1 MQLLLVVVG
10 AIAVAAIAHRK
21 GLEPSIVVVVLA
33 SLVSFIPGLPR
44 FELQPGLI
52 LGVVI
57 PPLLYSAALDFSFA
71 SFARNIRPILALGVG
86 MVLVSTFATG
96 LVAWWVVPSLAFT
109 PALVLGAVV
118 APPDAVAALAVGR
131 RLGLPKRL
139 MAILTG
145 ESLVNDASALTVF
158 SLTVAAVTGGHTT
171 FSNPFLLFGYD
182 VVGGVAIGLL
192 LGFVVHWIRLRLRD
206 SGLETA
212 LGLVVP
218 FAAYLLA
225 EQIHA
230 SGVLAVVMAG
240 FSLGHNNAS
249 VGFETRLQDRQ
260 VWQSLDTL
268 LETFVFAYMGLQ
280 CRFIF
285 ADINPNGLSWPSFVV
300 GAAAILLTVLLIR
313 PAWVFLAYGRDR
325 VIDTVSR
332 RVLGE
337 QRVAARTERHR
348 QRALRRN
355 PNGPP
360 PSGPLSWRYLTVISW
375 SGMRGVVTLAAAAG
389 IPSSFPHR
397 DIIQALAFVVAVGTL
412 LIQGPTLPPLI
423 RVLNISAPEERRY
436 EAESVHT
443 ARQIIQSATERKVR
457 EIFADPPD
465 GVDRELLI
473 KYKQRFKLMLEAR
486 RPASDD
492 QTEQQTLAERPDS
505 PMREATKAL
514 RRSMLAAQRTALTEA
529 RDKGELDDD
538 VTRRELER
546 LDYEEAA
553 AWWSSSL
560 DE

>member
-21 GLEPSIVVVVLA
+21 GLEPSIVVVILA
-33 SLVSFIPGLPR
+33 SAVSFIPGLPR

-57 PPLLYSAALDFSFA
+57 PPLIYSAALDFSFT

-96 LVAWWVVPSLAFT
+96 LVAWWAIPGLAFT

-158 SLTVAAVTGGHTT
+158 SLAVAAVTGEHTI
-171 FSNPFLLFGYD
+171 FSNPFVLFGYD
-182 VVGGVAIGLL
+182 ALVGCLVGLL
-192 LGFVVHWIRLRLRD
+192 LGVVVHWIRLRLQD

-212 LGLVVP
+212 LGLAVP

-225 EQIHA
+225 DEIHA

-280 CRFIF
+280 CKFIF
-285 ADINPNGLSWPSFVV
+285 TGIRSSGLSWPSFVV
-300 GAAAILLTVLLIR
+300 VAVLVLLAVLLIR
-313 PAWVFLAYGRDR
+313 PAWVFLAYGRDKA
-325 VIDTVSR
+325 ISGLLR
-332 RVLGE
+332 RVLGPE
-337 QRVAARTERHR
+337 RIAANADRRDQRR
-348 QRALRRN
+348 QRRGLG
-355 PNGPP
+355 GPQP
-360 PSGPLSWRYLTVISW
+360 QQLSWRYLTVISW
-375 SGMRGVVTLAAAAG
+375 TGMRGVVTLAAAAG

-397 DIIQALAFVVAVGTL
+397 DVIQALAFVIAVGTL
-412 LIQGPTLPPLI
+412 LIQGPTLPPLV
-423 RVLNISAPEERRY
+423 RALKISAPEERQY
-436 EAESVHT
+436 EAESLRS
-443 ARQIIQSATERKVR
+443 ARQILRSATETTMQDMFRNPP
-457 EIFADPPD
+457 EGIDP
-465 GVDRELLI
+465 ELLT
-473 KYKQRFKLMLEAR
+473 KYKSRMSAMLAAR
-486 RPASDD
+486 KQSDD
-492 QTEQQTLAERPDS
+492 TDQDVVAEQAGS
-505 PMREATKAL
+505 PFREASRTM
-514 RRSMLAAQRTALTEA
+514 RRTMLAAQRQALTEA
-529 RDKGELDDD
+529 RDRGDLDED

-553 AWWSSSL
+553 AWWSSTI

>member
-1 MQLLLVVVG
+1 MQLLLVVVC

-21 GLEPSIVVVVLA
+21 GLDPSIVVVVLA
-33 SLVSFIPGLPR
+33 SAVSFIPGLPR
-44 FELQPGLI
+44 FELQPDLI

-57 PPLLYSAALDFSFA
+57 PPLIYSAALDFSFT
-71 SFARNIRPILALGVG
+71 SFARNLRPILALGVG
-86 MVLVSTFATG
+86 MVLVTTFATG
-96 LVAWWVVPSLAFT
+96 LVAWWVVPGLAFT

-145 ESLVNDASALTVF
+145 ESLVNDATALTVF
-158 SLTVAAVTGGHTT
+158 SLAVAAVTGEHTI
-171 FSNPFLLFGYD
+171 FSNPFVLFGYD
-182 VVGGVAIGLL
+182 VVGGCLIGLL
-192 LGFVVHWIRLRLRD
+192 LGVVVHWIRLRLRD
-206 SGLETA
+206 SGFETA
-212 LGLVVP
+212 LGLAVP

-285 ADINPNGLSWPSFVV
+285 AELTPSGLSWPSFVV
-300 GAAAILLTVLLIR
+300 GAAVILLAVLLVR
-313 PAWVFLAYGRDR
+313 PVWVFLAYGRDMALR
-325 VIDTVSR
+325 GLLR
-332 RVLGE
+332 RVG
-337 QRVAARTERHR
+337 V
-348 QRALRRN
+348 RRSE
-355 PNGPP
+355 GKH
-360 PSGPLSWRYLTVISW
+360 LSWRYLTVISW
-375 SGMRGVVTLAAAAG
+375 TGMRGVVTLAAAAG

-397 DIIQALAFVVAVGTL
+397 DVIQALAFVVAAGTL
-412 LIQGPTLPPLI
+412 LVQGPTLPPLI
-423 RVLNISAPEERRY
+423 RALRISAPEERRA

-443 ARQIIQSATERKVR
+443 ARQIIRTATENTMT
-457 EIFADPPD
+457 ELFANPPE
-465 GVDRELLI
+465 GVDRTLLSR
-473 KYKQRFKLMLEAR
+473 YQERLRALLDSR
-486 RPASDD
+486 RSTDD
-492 QTEQQTLAERPDS
+492 AEQETVAEQAGS
-505 PMREATKAL
+505 PLRETTRTL
-514 RRSMLAAQRTALTEA
+514 RRTMLAAQRQALMQA
-529 RDKGELDDD
+529 RDKGELDED

-553 AWWSSSL
+553 AWWSSTI